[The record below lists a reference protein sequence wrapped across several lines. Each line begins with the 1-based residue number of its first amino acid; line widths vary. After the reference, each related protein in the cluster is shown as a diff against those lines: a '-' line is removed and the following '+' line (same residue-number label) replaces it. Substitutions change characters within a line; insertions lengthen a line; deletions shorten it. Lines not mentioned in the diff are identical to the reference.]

1 MSADA
6 AELST
11 PPEAIRQVMAGLMF
25 SLSKNSYEGTPY
37 CVDLISQLY
46 ARSRVTRGV
55 CEGCR

>member
-6 AELST
+6 AELPT

-46 ARSRVTRGV
+46 ARSRVARGV
-55 CEGCR
+55 RA